1 MSEATPPAGAAEAVI
16 ESRRRPSIVWLIPL
30 VAALAGAF
38 IAWRTISER
47 GPAITIRFESAEGLE
62 AGKTS
67 IKYKDVEVGLV
78 EEVTLA
84 ADLSDVIVR
93 ARMVKGAEAY
103 LTEKTRFWVV
113 RPRVA
118 GGQVTGLG
126 TLLSGAYIGMDPVR
140 EAKSARKFRGLEV
153 PPIVTTGEPGRH
165 FTLRSRRGGSIEVGT
180 PVYFRKVQVG
190 RVIASGLDPSDDFVS
205 VRVFVDAPHHDR
217 VRENTR
223 FWDASGFDATISAEG
238 VSIDTESMISILVGG
253 IGFDTPDSGDAAPVA
268 EEGAVFP
275 LYQNFAATTREIY
288 QIKVPYLL
296 HFENQS
302 VAGLHAGSPVEFE
315 GIPIG
320 EVRDVRLVV
329 DPESGRFRV
338 PVLIDIEPER
348 IGNVG
353 SVKSRREMLDRL
365 VALGLRAQLKSGNL
379 LTGAQVVSLEMKED
393 AAPAQIVW
401 DAPVPE
407 FPTVPTPLEEIQASL
422 TRLVQKL
429 ERVPLDEIAAD
440 LRGTLVSVEDT
451 LAVARGTLTEAERAL
466 DTAGGAIAPGSPI
479 YHELQRSLIELGD
492 AARSLG
498 LAADQIEEQPDSLIF
513 GRGDR

>member
-1 MSEATPPAGAAEAVI
+1 MSEETSSREPAKAVI
-16 ESRRRPSIVWLIPL
+16 ESRSRPSIVWLIPL
-30 VAALAGAF
+30 IAVLAGGF

-47 GPAITIRFESAEGLE
+47 GPAITIRFETAEGLE
-62 AGKTS
+62 AGKTA

-84 ADLSDVIVR
+84 RDLSEVIVR
-93 ARMVKGAEAY
+93 ARMVNGAEAY
-103 LTEKTRFWVV
+103 LTEETRFWVV

-126 TLLSGAYIGMDPVR
+126 TLVSGAYIGIDPVR
-140 EAKSARKFRGLEV
+140 DAKSARKFRGLEV
-153 PPIVTTGEPGRH
+153 PPIVTTDEPGRH
-165 FTLRSRRGGSIEVGT
+165 FVLRSQRAGSQDVGT
-180 PVYFRKVQVG
+180 PVYFRKVAVG
-190 RVIASGLDPSDDFVS
+190 RVVASALDESGDFVS
-205 VRVFVDAPHHDR
+205 IRIFVDAPHHTR
-217 VRENTR
+217 VRQNTR
-223 FWDASGFDATISAEG
+223 FWDASGFDATVSAQG
-238 VSIDTESMISILVGG
+238 VSIDTESMLSILIGG
-253 IGFDTPDSGDAAPVA
+253 IGFDTPVSGVA
-268 EEGAVFP
+268 SPEAGDEAVFP
-275 LYQNFAATTREIY
+275 LYENFAATKREIY
-288 QIKVPYLL
+288 RIKVPYQL

-302 VAGLHAGSPVEFE
+302 VGGLHAGSPVEFE

-329 DPESGRFRV
+329 DAESGRIRI

-348 IGNVG
+348 IGDFS
-353 SVKSRREMLDRL
+353 SVESRREMLDRL

-379 LTGAQVVSLEMKED
+379 LTGSQVVSLEMHED
-393 AAPAQIVW
+393 AAPAQIIW

-407 FPTVPTPLEEIQASL
+407 FPTVPTPLEEIQASV

-440 LRGTLVSVEDT
+440 LRATLVAVQGTLAAAEGT
-451 LAVARGTLTEAERAL
+451 LAEAERTL
-466 DTAGGAIAPGSPI
+466 GTAGGAIAPGSPL
-479 YHELQRSLIELGD
+479 YQELQRSLLELGE

-513 GRGDR
+513 GRGDQ